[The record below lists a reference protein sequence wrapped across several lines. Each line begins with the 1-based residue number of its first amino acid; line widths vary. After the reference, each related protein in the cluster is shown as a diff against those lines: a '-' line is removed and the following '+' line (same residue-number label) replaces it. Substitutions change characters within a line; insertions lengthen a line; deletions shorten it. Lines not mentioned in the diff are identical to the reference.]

1 MGNLADFSSQGYQIE
16 RELGQNRAGGRVTY
30 LATSLATS
38 TKTQQHVVIKQFQ
51 FAQSGASWS
60 DYQAYEQEIQLLRC
74 LNHSSIPQYLDSFE
88 TPTGF
93 CLVQEY
99 KPASS
104 LSASRHFTPQEVKLI
119 AVALLEVLV
128 YLQQQ
133 NPPIIHRDIKPEN
146 ILVDEQLKV
155 YLVDFGLARIGGGE
169 VAASSTV
176 KGTLGF
182 MPPEQVFNRQLTQAS
197 DLYSLGATLICLL
210 TQTKSTGIGNLVD
223 EAYRIDFK
231 QMVPK
236 LNPQFIRWLE
246 KMTVPNCK
254 NRYPNAVTALEAL
267 KPIDVVRRAKI
278 PKALLRPT
286 KQGVLAAVALL
297 TLSFVTLNTVIRL
310 FQEHQITQ
318 LRKQHLRQLLKTK
331 QCRGCDLSGA
341 NLAGASLNGADLSEA
356 KLIKANLK
364 GAELRNATLNQ
375 ANLAGVS
382 LSSADLRG
390 ASLVEVQSSS
400 GQSSRSD
407 CADFKDANLSQA
419 NLSEANLGCASLY
432 NANLSSAE
440 LSGADLTGVDLRYGN
455 LRGATLKLVR
465 LNTAN
470 LGSASLTDAN
480 LSGADLGGAN
490 LRNANLSSA
499 NLNDAALVGASLYGA
514 DLSDANLSHANLSTA
529 NLKEVNLSG
538 ANLSGANLKDANF
551 SLSQLLGAN
560 LIGVNLESA
569 DLSFAK
575 LSDTNLSRANLKFAN
590 LSYATLTQANL
601 RGANLNQVNLSQANL
616 SQANL
621 EYADL
626 SYANLKQTNL
636 SRANLNQTKLH
647 QTDLT
652 NTRMPDGS
660 THK

>member
-1 MGNLADFSSQGYQIE
+1 MGNLADFSSQGYQVE

-60 DYQAYEQEIQLLRC
+60 DYDAYEQEIQLLRC
-74 LNHSSIPQYLDSFE
+74 LNHPSIPQYLDSFE
-88 TPTGF
+88 TPSGF

-104 LSASRHFTPQEVKLI
+104 LSTSRHFTPEEVKRI
-119 AVALLEVLV
+119 AVSLLEVLV

-197 DLYSLGATLICLL
+197 DLYSLGATLVCLL
-210 TQTKSTGIGNLVD
+210 TQTKSTEIGNLVD
-223 EAYRIDFK
+223 EAFRIDFK
-231 QMVPK
+231 PRVPK

-246 KMTVPNCK
+246 KMTAPNCK

-267 KPIDVVRRAKI
+267 KPIDVLRRTTI
-278 PKALLRPT
+278 PKTLLRPT

-297 TLSFVTLNTVIRL
+297 TLSFVTLNTVTRL

-364 GAELRNATLNQ
+364 GTELRNAKLNQ

-390 ASLVEVQSSS
+390 ASLVEVQSSW
-400 GQSSRSD
+400 SD

-419 NLSEANLGCASLY
+419 NLSKANLGCASLY

-440 LSGADLTGVDLRYGN
+440 LSSADLTGVDLRHGN

-465 LNTAN
+465 LQTAN
-470 LGSASLTDAN
+470 LGSASLINAN
-480 LSGADLGGAN
+480 LSGANLGGAN
-490 LRNANLSSA
+490 LRSTNLSSA

-514 DLSDANLSHANLSTA
+514 NLSGANLTDANLSHANLSTA
-529 NLKEVNLSG
+529 NLSEVNLGG
-538 ANLSGANLKDANF
+538 AT
-551 SLSQLLGAN
+551 

>member
-1 MGNLADFSSQGYQIE
+1 MSHLADFSSQGYQVE

-38 TKTQQHVVIKQFQ
+38 PKTQQHVVIKQFQ

-60 DYQAYEQEIQLLRC
+60 DYDAYEQEIQLLRC

-88 TPTGF
+88 TPSGF

-104 LSASRHFTPQEVKLI
+104 LSASRHFTPQEVKQI
-119 AVALLEVLV
+119 AVSLLQVLV

-197 DLYSLGATLICLL
+197 DLYSLGATLISLL
-210 TQTKSTGIGNLVD
+210 TQTKSTEIGNLVD
-223 EAYRIDFK
+223 EAFRINFK
-231 QMVPK
+231 PRVPK
-236 LNPQFIRWLE
+236 LNPQFIGWLE
-246 KMTVPNCK
+246 KMTAPNCK

-267 KPIDVVRRAKI
+267 KPIDVVRRATI
-278 PKALLRPT
+278 PKILLRPT
-286 KQGVLAAVALL
+286 KQGVLASVALL
-297 TLSFVTLNTVIRL
+297 TLSFVTINTVTRL

-341 NLAGASLNGADLSEA
+341 NLAGASLNGADLREA

-364 GAELRNATLNQ
+364 GAELRNAKLNQ
-375 ANLAGVS
+375 ANLTGVS

-390 ASLVEVQSSS
+390 ASLVEVQSSW
-400 GQSSRSD
+400 SD

-419 NLSEANLGCASLY
+419 NLSKANLGCASLY

-440 LSGADLTGVDLRYGN
+440 LSSADLTGVDLRHGN

-465 LNTAN
+465 LQTAN
-470 LGSASLTDAN
+470 LGSASLIDAN
-480 LSGADLGGAN
+480 LSGANLGGAN
-490 LRNANLSSA
+490 LRSANLSSA

-514 DLSDANLSHANLSTA
+514 NLSGANLTDANLSHANLSTA
-529 NLKEVNLSG
+529 NLSEVNLGG
-538 ANLSGANLKDANF
+538 AT
-551 SLSQLLGAN
+551 

-569 DLSFAK
+569 DLSSSK
-575 LSDTNLSRANLKFAN
+575 LSDTNLSRANLKRAN
-590 LSYATLTQANL
+590 LSDATLTQANL
-601 RGANLNQVNLSQANL
+601 RSANLNQVNLSQANL

-636 SRANLNQTKLH
+636 SRANLNHTKLH

-660 THK
+660 IHK

>member
-1 MGNLADFSSQGYQIE
+1 MMSHLADFSSQGYQVE

-38 TKTQQHVVIKQFQ
+38 PKTQQHVVIKQFQ

-60 DYQAYEQEIQLLRC
+60 DYDAYEQEIQLLRC

-88 TPTGF
+88 TPSGF

-104 LSASRHFTPQEVKLI
+104 LSASRHFTPQEVKQI
-119 AVALLEVLV
+119 AVSLLQVLV

-197 DLYSLGATLICLL
+197 DLYSLGATLISLL
-210 TQTKSTGIGNLVD
+210 TQTKSTEIGNLVD
-223 EAYRIDFK
+223 EAFRINFK
-231 QMVPK
+231 PRVPK
-236 LNPQFIRWLE
+236 LNPQFIGWLE
-246 KMTVPNCK
+246 KMTAPNCK

-267 KPIDVVRRAKI
+267 KPIDVVRRATI
-278 PKALLRPT
+278 PKILLRPT
-286 KQGVLAAVALL
+286 KQGVLASVALL
-297 TLSFVTLNTVIRL
+297 TLSFVTINTVTRL

-341 NLAGASLNGADLSEA
+341 NLAGASLNGADLREA

-364 GAELRNATLNQ
+364 GAELRNAKLNQ
-375 ANLAGVS
+375 ANLTGVS

-390 ASLVEVQSSS
+390 ASLVEVQSSW
-400 GQSSRSD
+400 SD

-419 NLSEANLGCASLY
+419 NLSKANLGCASLY

-440 LSGADLTGVDLRYGN
+440 LSSADLTGVDLRHGN

-465 LNTAN
+465 LQTAN
-470 LGSASLTDAN
+470 LGSASLIDAN
-480 LSGADLGGAN
+480 LSGANLGGAN
-490 LRNANLSSA
+490 LRSANLSSA

-514 DLSDANLSHANLSTA
+514 NLSGANLTDANLSHANLSTA
-529 NLKEVNLSG
+529 NLSEVNLGG
-538 ANLSGANLKDANF
+538 AT
-551 SLSQLLGAN
+551 

-569 DLSFAK
+569 DLSSSK
-575 LSDTNLSRANLKFAN
+575 LSDTNLSRANLKRAN
-590 LSYATLTQANL
+590 LSDATLTQANL
-601 RGANLNQVNLSQANL
+601 RSANLNQVNLSQANL

-636 SRANLNQTKLH
+636 SRANLNHTKLH

-660 THK
+660 IHK

>member
-1 MGNLADFSSQGYQIE
+1 MGNLADFSSQGYQVE

-30 LATSLATS
+30 LATSLATRE
-38 TKTQQHVVIKQFQ
+38 KTQQHVVIKQFQ

-60 DYQAYEQEIQLLRC
+60 DYDAYEQEIQLLRC
-74 LNHSSIPQYLDSFE
+74 LNHPSIPQYLDSFE
-88 TPTGF
+88 TPSGF

-104 LSASRHFTPQEVKLI
+104 LSTSRHFTPEEVKRI
-119 AVALLEVLV
+119 AVSLLEVLV

-197 DLYSLGATLICLL
+197 DLYSLGATLVCLL
-210 TQTKSTGIGNLVD
+210 TQTKSTEIGNLVD
-223 EAYRIDFK
+223 EAFRIDFK
-231 QMVPK
+231 PRVPK

-246 KMTVPNCK
+246 KMTAPNCK

-267 KPIDVVRRAKI
+267 KPIDVLRRTTI
-278 PKALLRPT
+278 PKTLLRPT

-297 TLSFVTLNTVIRL
+297 TLSFVTLNTVTRL

-364 GAELRNATLNQ
+364 GTELRNAKLNQ

-390 ASLVEVQSSS
+390 ASLVEVQSSW
-400 GQSSRSD
+400 SD

-419 NLSEANLGCASLY
+419 NLSKANLGCASLY

-440 LSGADLTGVDLRYGN
+440 LSSADLTGVDLRHGN

-465 LNTAN
+465 LQTAN
-470 LGSASLTDAN
+470 LGSASLINAN
-480 LSGADLGGAN
+480 LSGANLGGAN
-490 LRNANLSSA
+490 LRSTNLSSA

-514 DLSDANLSHANLSTA
+514 NLSGANLTDANLSHANLSTA
-529 NLKEVNLSG
+529 NLSEVNLGG
-538 ANLSGANLKDANF
+538 AT
-551 SLSQLLGAN
+551 

>member
-1 MGNLADFSSQGYQIE
+1 MGNLADFSSQGYQVE

-30 LATSLATS
+30 LATSA
-38 TKTQQHVVIKQFQ
+38 KTQQHVVIKQFQ
-51 FAQSGASWS
+51 FAQSGTSWS
-60 DYQAYEQEIQLLRC
+60 DYDAYEQEIQLLRC
-74 LNHSSIPQYLDSFE
+74 LNHPSIPQYLDSFE
-88 TPTGF
+88 TPSGF

-104 LSASRHFTPQEVKLI
+104 LSASRHFTPQEVKRI
-119 AVALLEVLV
+119 AVSLLEVLV

-210 TQTKSTGIGNLVD
+210 TQTKSTEIGNLVD
-223 EAYRIDFK
+223 EAFRINFK
-231 QMVPK
+231 PRVRH
-236 LNPQFIRWLE
+236 LNPQFSGWLE
-246 KMTVPNCK
+246 KMTAPNCK

-267 KPIDVVRRAKI
+267 KPIDVVRRATI
-278 PKALLRPT
+278 PKILLRPT
-286 KQGVLAAVALL
+286 KQSVLAAVALL
-297 TLSFVTLNTVIRL
+297 TLSFVTLNTVTRL

-364 GAELRNATLNQ
+364 GAELRNAKLNQ

-390 ASLVEVQSSS
+390 ASLAEVQSSW
-400 GQSSRSD
+400 SD

-419 NLSEANLGCASLY
+419 NLSKANLGCASLY

-440 LSGADLTGVDLRYGN
+440 LGSADLTGVDLRHGN

-465 LNTAN
+465 LQTAN
-470 LGSASLTDAN
+470 LGSASLIDAN

-490 LRNANLSSA
+490 LRSANLSSA

-514 DLSDANLSHANLSTA
+514 NLSGANLTDANLSHANLSTA
-529 NLKEVNLSG
+529 NLSEVNLGG
-538 ANLSGANLKDANF
+538 AT
-551 SLSQLLGAN
+551 

-575 LSDTNLSRANLKFAN
+575 MSSSNLSRANLKFAN
-590 LSYATLTQANL
+590 LSYATLTQSNL

-660 THK
+660 IHK